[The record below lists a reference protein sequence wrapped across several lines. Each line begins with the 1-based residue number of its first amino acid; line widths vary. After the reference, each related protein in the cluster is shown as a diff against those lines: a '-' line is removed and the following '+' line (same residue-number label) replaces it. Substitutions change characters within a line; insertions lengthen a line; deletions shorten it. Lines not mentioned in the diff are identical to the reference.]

1 MRGRGAAEWL
11 RAATAGLLLLSVPAW
26 GQAAPSPP
34 PTSSESNPSTAL
46 PPGVVAAADNPNL
59 SVATVRLKDGV
70 RVSTVVGAAV
80 LDGAGQRL
88 GSINDLVV
96 TGGDRVT
103 VAVIAVGG
111 FYGLGSKL
119 VAVPFAVLKRDGGSY
134 TLPGAT
140 KESLNAMPNFEY

>member
-11 RAATAGLLLLSVPAW
+11 RAATAGFLLLSAPAW

-34 PTSSESNPSTAL
+34 PSNSASNPPAGL
-46 PPGVVAAADNPNL
+46 PLGLVAATDNPNL

-80 LDGAGQRL
+80 LDGSGQRL
-88 GSINDLVV
+88 GSINDLIV

-140 KESLNAMPNFEY
+140 KESLNAMPNFQY